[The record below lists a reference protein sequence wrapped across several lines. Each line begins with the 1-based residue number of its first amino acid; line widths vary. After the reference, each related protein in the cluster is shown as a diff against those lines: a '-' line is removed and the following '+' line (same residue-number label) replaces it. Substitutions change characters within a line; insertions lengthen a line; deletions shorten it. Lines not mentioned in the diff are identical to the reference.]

1 MGGQTAINLGA
12 YSGMME
18 SFRGISKTPV
28 LYNIPCVFLSASES
42 LFLCP
47 NEPLTL
53 GGSHQ
58 KKESVRKMSLCCNS
72 FFFCVCVNETCN

>member
-18 SFRGISKTPV
+18 SFRGVSKTPV

-42 LFLCP
+42 LFYVLM
-47 NEPLTL
+47 NHLHWE
-53 GGSHQ
+53 GHI
-58 KKESVRKMSLCCNS
+58 
-72 FFFCVCVNETCN
+72 